1 MKKTN
6 SYLSP
11 VNFITTLESVENVI
25 KENRTPLLKYE
36 KIILKLSPKNWF
48 NELFIQ
54 LNFWL
59 QTVLYTGFILTTEK
73 SQLN

>member
-36 KIILKLSPKNWF
+36 NIISKLSPKNWF

>member
-36 KIILKLSPKNWF
+36 KIILKLSPKN
-48 NELFIQ
+48 
-54 LNFWL
+54 
-59 QTVLYTGFILTTEK
+59 
-73 SQLN
+73 